1 MSKPK
6 EKKPNRLFAMNPTPV
21 AIRAAEKFRFVRIT
35 PDYMLVYAPPKKP
48 VGSLEITKKEMHR
61 LTTADEMWLVDCV
74 AALAAES
81 ILQDQGE
88 GRKKLGNMID
98 QLETELKAELD
109 AMKGG
114 GMTDGPE

>member
-6 EKKPNRLFAMNPTPV
+6 EKKPNRLFAMQPTPR
-21 AIRAAEKFRFVRIT
+21 AIGMAERFRFVRIT
-35 PDYMLVYAPPKKP
+35 PEYMLVYAPPRKP
-48 VGSLEITKKEMHR
+48 AGSVEITERDLHR
-61 LTTADEMWLVDCV
+61 LTTADETWLVDCV

-81 ILQDQGE
+81 ILKSE
-88 GRKKLGNMID
+88 GKGLKKMGHMID

-109 AMKGG
+109 ATKGG